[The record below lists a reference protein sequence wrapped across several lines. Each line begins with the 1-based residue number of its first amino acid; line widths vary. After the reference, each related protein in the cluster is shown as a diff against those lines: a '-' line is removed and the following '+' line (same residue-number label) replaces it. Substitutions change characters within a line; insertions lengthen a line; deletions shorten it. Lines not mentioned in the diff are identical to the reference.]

1 MEQINQS
8 DLASENCAFCKI
20 IRGETTCHRVFE
32 DHVSLAFLDHRPLLR
47 GHCLL
52 IPKDHFEL
60 LEDLPPERI
69 GPFFAN
75 VQLLARA
82 VEKALE
88 ADGSF
93 VAINTRVSQSIPHL
107 HVHIAPRWRNDGL
120 FSKFLIWRR
129 NPYKD
134 SSSIAEVRELI
145 QSTIKKIST
154 EIETHHS

>member
-1 MEQINQS
+1 MEQFNPPDS
-8 DLASENCAFCKI
+8 PNEKCAFCKI
-20 IRGETTCHRVFE
+20 IQGETTCHQVFE
-32 DHVSLAFLDHRPLLR
+32 DRLSLAFLDHRPLLR

-52 IPKDHFEL
+52 IPKAHYER
-60 LEDLPPERI
+60 LENLPPDRL

-120 FSKFLIWRR
+120 FSKILVWRR
-129 NPYKD
+129 SPYKD
-134 SSSIAEVRELI
+134 PSSIVEVQESIR
-145 QSTIKKIST
+145 STIVKFSVGT
-154 EIETHHS
+154 ETPRS